1 MKEIREKEKG
11 VLVFDAGDLLFKKY
25 FNPIQ
30 ENELKMVAQKAQLII
45 ESLNLMGYDAMGV
58 GDDDLALGKEF
69 LLEISKK
76 ANFPFLS
83 SNLSDEETGKLLFR
97 SYLLKEIN
105 GLKIGIFSLLSP
117 DVFTGQGDPRKKG
130 LIFRPPVETAQNI
143 VKELQPKA
151 DFIIL
156 LSHLSYPKDVE
167 LAQAVT
173 GIHLIL
179 GSHTGIYLP
188 YPPPTKNTIIVQTPP
203 KGMYAGR
210 LDLVL
215 HNNGSVFYNT
225 MTKRSLENQLNNLNN
240 QLNSTQASEA
250 EKAQWRKAKEDTE
263 RSLAQL
269 HGKNEFTNTITP
281 LNEQIRDHPEILKMV
296 EEYKSKYVE
305 TGKPLPPK

>member
-1 MKEIREKEKG
+1 MREKEKG

-30 ENELKMVAQKAQLII
+30 ENELKMVTEKAQLLI
-45 ESLNLMGYDAMGV
+45 ECFNLIGYDAMGV

-83 SNLSDEETGKLLFR
+83 SNLIDEQTGKPLFR
-97 SYLLKEIN
+97 PYLLKEIN
-105 GLKIGIFSLLSP
+105 GLRIGIFSLLSP
-117 DVFTGQGDPRKKG
+117 DVFPSQSDPRKKG

-143 VKELQPKA
+143 IKELQPKT

-167 LAQAVT
+167 LAQTVA

-179 GSHTGIYLP
+179 GSHTGLNLT
-188 YPPPTKNTIIVQTPP
+188 YPPPTKNGIVVQTPP
-203 KGMYAGR
+203 KGMFAGR

-215 HNNGSVFYNT
+215 HNNGSVFYNA
-225 MTKRSLENQLNNLNN
+225 MTRRSLENQLNNLHNHLSSN
-240 QLNSTQASEA
+240 QASEA

-263 RSLAQL
+263 RSLGQL
-269 HGKNEFTNTITP
+269 QGKNEFTNVMIP
-281 LNEQIRDHPEILKMV
+281 LNEQVKDHPEILKMV
-296 EEYKSKYVE
+296 EEYKSKYQE
-305 TGKPLPPK
+305 TGKALPAK